1 MIRILFVLIAVV
13 LRLSVP
19 LSAAEAP
26 RVLAWDDAVAARK
39 LALVSGASSIDI
51 TGMHPSK
58 RTGPL
63 RLKAGGP
70 LMLRALDRP
79 AGADGKPIERACAV
93 PAAIAKPLLVL
104 LPDDSHPTG
113 LRVLVADDNP
123 AGFRWGSYRFL
134 NATSK
139 NLVVQLEKKAVR
151 VPQGWKPVD
160 LDLGGEKRGFG
171 ARVALEETIETPVYT
186 AIWEYDPEVRTLCFV
201 VPGTDPRLGPVAFKA
216 VPEDRITLQLEAEAS
231 KPGDG
236 AAADAP
242 R

>member
-1 MIRILFVLIAVV
+1 MIRILFALIT
-13 LRLSVP
+13 LLLP

-26 RVLAWDDAVAARK
+26 RALAWDDAVAARK
-39 LALVSGASSIDI
+39 LALVSGASSVEI

-79 AGADGKPIERACAV
+79 AGADGKPVERACAV

-139 NLVVQLEKKAVR
+139 DLVVQLEKKAVR
-151 VPQGWKPVD
+151 VPQGWKAVD
-160 LDLGGEKRGFG
+160 LELGGETRGFG
-171 ARVALEETIETPVYT
+171 ARVALAETIETPVYT

-216 VPEDRITLQLEAEAS
+216 VPEDRITLQLEAEAA
-231 KPGDG
+231 KPGVVAVPDP
-236 AAADAP
+236 A

>member
-1 MIRILFVLIAVV
+1 MF
-13 LRLSVP
+13 RLLCCLTALVSW
-19 LSAAEAP
+19 LAAAEPP

-39 LALVSGASSIDI
+39 LALVSGASSVAI

-79 AGADGKPIERACAV
+79 AGADGKPVERACAV
-93 PAAIAKPLLVL
+93 PAAILKPLLVL

-160 LDLGGEKRGFG
+160 LDLGGDKRGFG
-171 ARVALEETIETPVYT
+171 ARVAVEETIETPVYT

-216 VPEDRITLQLEAEAS
+216 VPEDRITLQLEAGPAGS
-231 KPGDG
+231 TGG
-236 AAADAP
+236 AAAEPA